1 MITYQTNKSKH
12 MTVALVAVVGLA
24 GAAYWLWGGQAPEES
39 GVVLATSGEGA
50 NKPFSATT
58 SVEAEIKQEL
68 EGPPILGDGRP
79 SDVSPEDWA
88 TLNAALAKQNAPK
101 GEAERIV
108 SYLRYQRSFENWQQ
122 LDQEKDANKR
132 RLMASSLLAEIPER
146 MAKGEFS
153 AIEGQMMSA
162 VLLTETTTDEA
173 ERTRI
178 IEDWQVKLAGVASP
192 LEDEKVLLAKAREV
206 ERKRRDANVFGEWRD
221 QTDPRERSAARLEQG
236 FEANRR
242 AYNSREY

>member
-1 MITYQTNKSKH
+1 MITYQTTKSKQL
-12 MTVALVAVVGLA
+12 TVALVAVAGLA
-24 GAAYWLWGGQAPEES
+24 GAAFWWWSSQTPEEHA
-39 GVVLATSGEGA
+39 GVVLATNQGA
-50 NKPFSATT
+50 IQPTT
-58 SVEAEIKQEL
+58 GVEAEIAQEL
-68 EGPPILGDGRP
+68 KGPQVMEDGRP
-79 SDVSPEDWA
+79 ADVTSDDWA
-88 TLNAALAKQNAPK
+88 TLNAALTRQGAPK

-132 RLMASSLLAEIPER
+132 RLMAHSLLAEIPER

-162 VLLTETTTDEA
+162 VLLTETTSDEA

-221 QTDPRERSAARLEQG
+221 QTDPRERTAARLEQG
-236 FEANRR
+236 FETNRR

>member
-1 MITYQTNKSKH
+1 MITYQSKSKQWT
-12 MTVALVAVVGLA
+12 MVMAVLAIGAVAAVG
-24 GAAYWLWGGQAPEES
+24 YWWSTSATTPEHE
-39 GVVLATSGEGA
+39 GVVLATNQGA
-50 NKPFSATT
+50 IRPTT
-58 SVEAEIKQEL
+58 TVETEIAEEMK
-68 EGPPILGDGRP
+68 GPAVAEDGRP
-79 SDVSPEDWA
+79 SDVSPDDWA
-88 TLNAALAKQNAPK
+88 ILNAALAKQGAPK
-101 GEAERIV
+101 EEAERIV

-122 LDQEKDANKR
+122 LDQEKDAYKR
-132 RLMASSLLAEIPER
+132 RLMAQSLLAEIPER

-178 IEDWQVKLAGVASP
+178 IEDWQVKLASVASP

-206 ERKRRDANVFGEWRD
+206 EFKRRQANAFAEC
-221 QTDPRERSAARLEQG
+221 QALTPPNKCTSAILEQAL
-236 FEANRR
+236 ETNRR